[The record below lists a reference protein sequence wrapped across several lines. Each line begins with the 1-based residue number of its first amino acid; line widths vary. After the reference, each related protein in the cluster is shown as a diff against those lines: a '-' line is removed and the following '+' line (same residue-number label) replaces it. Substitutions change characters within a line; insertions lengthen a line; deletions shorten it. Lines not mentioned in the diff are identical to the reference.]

1 MRYMKIFFGL
11 LLVLAGMFLWLGL
24 IVGWGT
30 LGSGTAV
37 IGVLGAFLFFSGVYL
52 FYRGQHPKGP
62 KVKKQKLDPNQPF
75 PVVENPNI
83 ILRPRET
90 CHIMEPIQIGRPKN
104 VVTGYSGGYSGVSV
118 RVTKGVSVRTGGN
131 KGQPIRE
138 TIYEKYSG
146 TFYVTSQRIIVNA
159 QKLGFEK
166 PITNLSSF
174 ELYSD
179 GLNLMFGN
187 SSYLIFTKN
196 AAFDLAVIR
205 TIIEVVN
212 EEKTQKIAKTTDV
225 IE

>member
-1 MRYMKIFFGL
+1 MRYVKILFGL

-30 LGSGTAV
+30 LGSGTTV
-37 IGVLGAFLFFSGVYL
+37 IGILGAFLFFSGVYL
-52 FYRGQHPKGP
+52 FYRGQHPREP
-62 KVKKQKLDPNQPF
+62 KAKTQKLDPNQPF
-75 PVVENPNI
+75 PMVESPNI
-83 ILRPRET
+83 ILRPGET
-90 CHIMEPIQIGRPKN
+90 CHIMEPVHIGRPKN
-104 VVTGYSGGYSGVSV
+104 VVTGYSGRSGGASV
-118 RVTKGVSVRTGGN
+118 RIAKGVSLRTGGSQA
-131 KGQPIRE
+131 KPIRE
-138 TIYEKYSG
+138 TIYEKYVG
-146 TFYVTSQRIIVNA
+146 TFYVTNQRIIVNA

-205 TIIEVVN
+205 TIIEVIN
-212 EEKTQKIAKTTDV
+212 EEKTPKTPEVTNV

>member
-1 MRYMKIFFGL
+1 MRYVKIFFGL

-24 IVGWGT
+24 LVGWGT
-30 LGSGTAV
+30 LGSGAAV
-37 IGVLGAFLFFSGVYL
+37 IGILGALLFFSGVFL
-52 FYRGQHPKGP
+52 FYRGQHPKWP
-62 KVKKQKLDPNQPF
+62 KNKRIKLDPNQPF
-75 PVVENPNI
+75 PMVESPNI
-83 ILRPRET
+83 ILRPGET
-90 CHIMEPIQIGRPKN
+90 CHIMEPVQIGRPKN
-104 VVTGYSGGYSGVSV
+104 VVTGYSGKNAGASI
-118 RVTKGVSVRTGGN
+118 RVAKGLSLRTGGSQG
-131 KGQPIRE
+131 KPIRE

-205 TIIEVVN
+205 TIVEVVN
-212 EEKTQKIAKTTDV
+212 EEKNAKSINITK
-225 IE
+225 